1 MKSLLIIPILL
12 ITSCQIGTGSPQK
25 TEQHVI
31 DSVVYVKQPS
41 GTPPT
46 FTREYW
52 KFRAGGHWSI
62 SNHEMHIGDTVKM
75 VAPR

>member
-1 MKSLLIIPILL
+1 MKSLLIISALL
-12 ITSCQIGTGSPQK
+12 ITSCQIGTESQQIK
-25 TEQHVI
+25 TLVI

-62 SNHEMHIGDTVKM
+62 SNREMHIGDTVQM
-75 VAPR
+75 TAPR

>member
-1 MKSLLIIPILL
+1 MKRLLIIPIIL
-12 ITSCQIGTGSPQK
+12 ITSCQIGTESQQIE
-25 TEQHVI
+25 TLVI

-62 SNHEMHIGDTVKM
+62 SNREMHIGDTVKM